1 MGTIYSRRE
10 FGKLALAGVPASV
23 VLANLP
29 LSARA
34 AIDSRIKGVQFGA
47 ITYSFRGI
55 NDLDAIIKGYVEL
68 GFGEMEL
75 MSNTA
80 ETAAGIPPAAPR
92 AARGTQPTPEQAAA
106 IEAANKARAEWKR
119 SATAATFAPVKKKI
133 ADAGIDLRLLCYNMN
148 VRTTSDEDIE
158 YGFMMARALGV
169 KAMTTSTQVSMAKRL
184 VPFVEKHKMTIGFH
198 GHDNLADKDEISS
211 KDTFEAIMAESR
223 YFGANLDIGH
233 FTAANGDSVAFIK
246 QHHARITNLH
256 VKDMKRNGG
265 PYTPFGTGDSPIK
278 EVLQLLSRE
287 KWDIPANIEYE
298 YGDPDGTMA
307 ALKKCFDYCKA
318 ALA

>member
-1 MGTIYSRRE
+1 MGMTYSRRE
-10 FGKLALAGVPASV
+10 FGKIALAGVPASMMA
-23 VLANLP
+23 ANLM
-29 LSARA
+29 A
-34 AIDSRIKGVQFGA
+34 AIDSKIKGVQFGA

-55 NDLDAIIKGYVEL
+55 NDLDTIIKGYTDL

-75 MSNTA
+75 MSNHA
-80 ETAAGIPPAAPR
+80 EAAAGMPPAAPR
-92 AARGTQPTPEQAAA
+92 AARGAQPTPEQTAA
-106 IEAANKARAEWKR
+106 IEASNKARAEWKR
-119 SATAATFAPVKKKI
+119 SATAATFAPVRKKI

-148 VRTTSDEDIE
+148 VRTTTDDDVE
-158 YGFMMARALGV
+158 YGFMMAKALGV

-211 KDTFEAIMAESR
+211 RDTFEAIMAESK

-233 FTAANGDSVAFIK
+233 FTAANGDSIAFIK
-246 QHHARITNLH
+246 AHHARITNLH

-265 PYTPFGTGDSPIK
+265 PYTPFGAGDSPIK
-278 EVLQLLSRE
+278 EVLQLLSKE